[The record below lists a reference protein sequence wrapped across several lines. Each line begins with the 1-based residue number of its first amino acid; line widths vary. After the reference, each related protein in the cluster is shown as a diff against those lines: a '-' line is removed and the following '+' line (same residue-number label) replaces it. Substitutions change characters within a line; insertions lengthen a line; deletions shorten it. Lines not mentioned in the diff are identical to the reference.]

1 MTKAKKFIAA
11 AAAALALASS
21 PAFALTAP
29 EALQTMQAH
38 GFYGVKDF
46 DREHGYWTA
55 KAISKEGVRHY
66 LLLNDATGE
75 FLAFTRADIGTR
87 LPGISQVIE
96 KLRQLG
102 FAVINDVEFDDGLW
116 EAKVRQHE
124 RGAKVKLHLHP
135 VTLEVISQV
144 SRGGNAAQPGNPNPT
159 PILTAQQV
167 VAALQAAGYRNVHD
181 LEFEHGRW
189 EADAVNAAG
198 QRVELHIN
206 PYTGAI
212 ERERLDD

>member
-1 MTKAKKFIAA
+1 M
-11 AAAALALASS
+11 
-21 PAFALTAP
+21 
-29 EALQTMQAH
+29 
-38 GFYGVKDF
+38 
-46 DREHGYWTA
+46 
-55 KAISKEGVRHY
+55 
-66 LLLNDATGE
+66 
-75 FLAFTRADIGTR
+75 
-87 LPGISQVIE
+87 
-96 KLRQLG
+96 
-102 FAVINDVEFDDGLW
+102 
-116 EAKVRQHE
+116 
-124 RGAKVKLHLHP
+124 KLHLHP

>member
-55 KAISKEGVRHY
+55 KALSKEGVRHY

-75 FLAFTRADIGTR
+75 FLAFTRADIGASSQS
-87 LPGISQVIE
+87 LLSPGSCSPSYGRDPCRV
-96 KLRQLG
+96 
-102 FAVINDVEFDDGLW
+102 FC
-116 EAKVRQHE
+116 
-124 RGAKVKLHLHP
+124 RG
-135 VTLEVISQV
+135 
-144 SRGGNAAQPGNPNPT
+144 
-159 PILTAQQV
+159 
-167 VAALQAAGYRNVHD
+167 
-181 LEFEHGRW
+181 
-189 EADAVNAAG
+189 
-198 QRVELHIN
+198 
-206 PYTGAI
+206 
-212 ERERLDD
+212 